1 VNEESKPRR
10 RRLEVEDV
18 GGVTVA
24 TFTDR
29 KILDEQNIQVMGDQ
43 LFRLVDEK
51 GRKDLVLN
59 FANVEFMS
67 SAALGK
73 LMTLRKKVQEAG
85 GKLVL
90 CNIDPRI
97 YEVFTI
103 TKLDKLLTI
112 CGDEQEAL
120 QKF

>member
-1 VNEESKPRR
+1 MNEESKPRR

>member
-1 VNEESKPRR
+1 MSDAIKPRH
-10 RRLEVEDV
+10 RRLEVEAV
-18 GGVTVA
+18 GSVTVVS
-24 TFTDR
+24 FTDR
-29 KILDEQNIQVMGDQ
+29 KILDEQSIQVIGDQ
-43 LFRLVDEK
+43 LFNLVDEQEQK
-51 GRKDLVLN
+51 NLVLN
-59 FANVEFMS
+59 FANVEYMS

-73 LMTLRKKVQEAG
+73 LVTLHKKVQAAG

-90 CNIDPRI
+90 CHIDPQI

-103 TKLDKLLTI
+103 TRLDRILAI

>member
-1 VNEESKPRR
+1 MNEESKPRR

-43 LFRLVDEK
+43 LFRLVDER

>member
-1 VNEESKPRR
+1 MSEESKPQR

-73 LMTLRKKVQEAG
+73 LIRLHQRLTQVG

-90 CNIDPRI
+90 CNISKSI
-97 YEVFTI
+97 LEIFEL
-103 TKLDKLLTI
+103 TKLDKMLKI
-112 CGDEQEAL
+112 VANEQKGLES
-120 QKF
+120 F

>member
-29 KILDEQNIQVMGDQ
+29 KILDEQNIQVIGDQ
-43 LFRLVDEK
+43 LFRLVDQQ
-51 GRKDLVLN
+51 GTKDLVLN

-73 LMTLRKKVQEAG
+73 LMVLRKKVQEAG

-103 TKLDKLLTI
+103 TKLDKLLVI
-112 CGDEQEAL
+112 CGNEQEAL

>member
-1 VNEESKPRR
+1 MSEESKPRR